1 MSRSS
6 TLVLTLILLS
16 AGCQPAAEVETT
28 VAAPT
33 RPTFDVA
40 TTEPYDFT
48 AIRKYAGDHSA
59 VHQYVDENLNRHFA
73 AIQRWLR
80 QPSISAQNAAPP
92 LQPTLW
98 SSHSICATGNPACRK
113 RKR

>member
-40 TTEPYDFT
+40 TTEAYDFT

-80 QPSISAQNAAPP
+80 QPSISAQNVGIGEMARMVRDDLLA
-92 LQPTLW
+92 LGFDE
-98 SSHSICATGNPACRK
+98 A
-113 RKR
+113 